1 MCLSLCVSISLG
13 HLRTGGRRQ
22 LSLHIRQICLGSA
35 RSQRNQGFGNCPSI
49 NDRNVTLRNCL
60 LISFLW
66 GHTVPSAVSVAL
78 SFSTGRR
85 EGWSGNCPSINDRKR
100 NGLSRSSTSF
110 NKLAVQN
117 ARARIGH
124 LPRCSSVGR
133 APALGAGS
141 QRFEPS
147 HRDQIPYLHAIG
159 RVAQWTERLAVNQWV
174 DGSNPSFAA
183 NSLGQTNCPSI
194 NERKPTVSFGCVEL
208 T

>member
-1 MCLSLCVSISLG
+1 MSRFVI
-13 HLRTGGRRQ
+13 
-22 LSLHIRQICLGSA
+22 
-35 RSQRNQGFGNCPSI
+35 
-49 NDRNVTLRNCL
+49 CL

-66 GHTVPSAVSVAL
+66 GHTVSSAVSVAL

-141 QRFEPS
+141 QRFESS
-147 HRDQIPYLHAIG
+147 HRYQIPYLHAIG
-159 RVAQWTERLAVNQWV
+159 RVAQWSERLAVNQWV